1 MRSSDLLEL
10 IPAATVEEVLRRA
23 LAGPLTPI
31 EWIEP
36 PEPTGAVADKASEE
50 DVGIVTH

>member
-1 MRSSDLLEL
+1 VD
-10 IPAATVEEVLRRA
+10 EVLKRA
-23 LAGPLTPI
+23 LTAPLTPI

-36 PEPTGAVADKASEE
+36 AEPATPVADKAGDE

>member
-1 MRSSDLLEL
+1 VKRGLE
-10 IPAATVEEVLRRA
+10 IVPAATVDEVLKRA
-23 LAGPLTPI
+23 LVAPLTPI

-36 PEPTGAVADKASEE
+36 ADPVTPVGEKPSDE